1 MRGLATPLLPL
12 SPALTLISA
21 PTLESCTYLVWC
33 SLRLLSPPDGPRS
46 SASHPSTCERL
57 SPPLRQLGLSTPSTS
72 LLTPPPLPSLTP
84 LPPHQQPC
92 RRLLR
97 TVTPASRALHPRAS
111 SSSSPL
117 PAEKRSTARVSRP
130 AVLLTDRTGQLHLQH
145 LPVGYGSSS
154 TPWANLLA
162 HPASPPPRNSIQ
174 VCLADII
181 SFRHALTLEH
191 TSSQL
196 TTHADNAAKQEADSD
211 TTESLDR
218 HKSHHTA
225 ADKLP

>member
-1 MRGLATPLLPL
+1 M
-12 SPALTLISA
+12 
-21 PTLESCTYLVWC
+21 
-33 SLRLLSPPDGPRS
+33 LSPPDGPRS

-57 SPPLRQLGLSTPSTS
+57 SPPVRQLGLSTPSTS
-72 LLTPPPLPSLTP
+72 LLTPPPLPSLF

-97 TVTPASRALHPRAS
+97 TVTLASRALRLRAS

-130 AVLLTDRTGQLHLQH
+130 AVLSTDRTGQLHLQCIAMRRGLMSRPWVK
-145 LPVGYGSSS
+145 LP
-154 TPWANLLA
+154 AR
-162 HPASPPPRNSIQ
+162 PASPPPRNSIQ
-174 VCLADII
+174 VCLADTI

-191 TSSQL
+191 ISSRPL
-196 TTHADNAAKQEADSD
+196 THADNAAKQEANTH